1 MYLVHFGRSP
11 AAATATA
18 ATAAATVPV
27 PQARR
32 RAVPSIGTEASESC
46 NLPRALTLGAAAA
59 AAVVA
64 AACCCLSCFSY
75 FQITN
80 FKIQFSNLQFIAAQV
95 KQTEFCSQFIIYEF
109 ILNPYTEFHFVS
121 LLSACRASVSRC
133 SHHTLF
139 SPLLSSLFLVS
150 LFVVRCYRV
159 FRCRWPS
166 SYSLSVEQSQRQWS
180 SPKEQ
185 WIYSKH
191 IREIR
196 DLQRYYSL
204 VKRVRVVFGNR
215 NGLVNGEQW
224 KVFEFPMN
232 LMLLF
237 I

>member
-121 LLSACRASVSRC
+121 LVSACRASVSRC

-139 SPLLSSLFLVS
+139 SPLLSSLSLFLVS
-150 LFVVRCYRV
+150 LFVVIASFV
-159 FRCRWPS
+159 VAGGAVT
-166 SYSLSVEQSQRQWS
+166 LSVS
-180 SPKEQ
+180 STASASDHPPRSSGSTPSISEKYE
-185 WIYSKH
+185 IY
-191 IREIR
+191 
-196 DLQRYYSL
+196 
-204 VKRVRVVFGNR
+204 
-215 NGLVNGEQW
+215 
-224 KVFEFPMN
+224 
-232 LMLLF
+232 
-237 I
+237 

>member
-11 AAATATA
+11 AAATAA
-18 ATAAATVPV
+18 AAATVPV

-121 LLSACRASVSRC
+121 LVSACRASVSRC

-139 SPLLSSLFLVS
+139 SPLLSSLSLFLVS
-150 LFVVRCYRV
+150 LFRCSLLSRL
-159 FRCRWPS
+159 
-166 SYSLSVEQSQRQWS
+166 SLSLAEQLLSQCRAQ
-180 SPKEQ
+180 PAPVIIPQ
-185 WIYSKH
+185 GAVDLLQAYQ
-191 IREIR
+191 RNTRFTEI
-196 DLQRYYSL
+196 LIISQTCPC
-204 VKRVRVVFGNR
+204 RVREPERV
-215 NGLVNGEQW
+215 GER
-224 KVFEFPMN
+224 
-232 LMLLF
+232 
-237 I
+237 

>member
-11 AAATATA
+11 AAATAA
-18 ATAAATVPV
+18 AAATVPV

-121 LLSACRASVSRC
+121 LVSACRASVSRC

-150 LFVVRCYRV
+150 LFVVIASFVVAGRAV
-159 FRCRWPS
+159 T
-166 SYSLSVEQSQRQWS
+166 LSVS
-180 SPKEQ
+180 STDSASDHPPRSSGSTPSISEKYE
-185 WIYSKH
+185 IY
-191 IREIR
+191 R
-196 DLQRYYSL
+196 D
-204 VKRVRVVFGNR
+204 
-215 NGLVNGEQW
+215 
-224 KVFEFPMN
+224 
-232 LMLLF
+232 
-237 I
+237 IIH